1 MQVGHAHRL
10 SFRVLHVKKIIH
22 NFFKYK

>member
-10 SFRVLHVKKIIH
+10 SLRVLYVKKIIH

>member
-10 SFRVLHVKKIIH
+10 SFRVLHVKQKELLIP
-22 NFFKYK
+22 